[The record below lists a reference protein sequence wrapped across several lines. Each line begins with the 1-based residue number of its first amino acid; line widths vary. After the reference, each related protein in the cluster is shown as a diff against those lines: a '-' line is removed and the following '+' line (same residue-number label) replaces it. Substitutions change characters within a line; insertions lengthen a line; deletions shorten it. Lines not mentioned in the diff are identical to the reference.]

1 VGFGC
6 GNKRPCPNKTPQAE
20 ACATFQ
26 AVEYTAACI
35 DAARV
40 VHPKDGN
47 SRGWKFM
54 ADAIALIDDLFF
66 VAKVRETAK
75 HTGVTLETAST
86 GDALLQ
92 AAAASPAALIL
103 VDLNARQG
111 ALEAVERLCAHNGQ
125 GNPRR
130 VIAFLSHVQTD
141 LAERARA
148 AGCAE
153 VMPRSK
159 FTQNLAEILRG
170 AKV

>member
-1 VGFGC
+1 
-6 GNKRPCPNKTPQAE
+6 
-20 ACATFQ
+20 
-26 AVEYTAACI
+26 
-35 DAARV
+35 
-40 VHPKDGN
+40 
-47 SRGWKFM
+47 M
-54 ADAIALIDDLFF
+54 ADVIALIDDLFF
-66 VAKVRETAK
+66 LAKVHETAK
-75 HTGVTLETAST
+75 HTGVTLETAAT
-86 GDALLQ
+86 GEQLLK
-92 AAAASPAALIL
+92 AAAGSPAALIL

-111 ALEAVERLCAHNGQ
+111 ALDAVEQLCVSNGASNGALNGP

-170 AKV
+170 AKS

>member
-1 VGFGC
+1 
-6 GNKRPCPNKTPQAE
+6 
-20 ACATFQ
+20 
-26 AVEYTAACI
+26 
-35 DAARV
+35 
-40 VHPKDGN
+40 
-47 SRGWKFM
+47 M

-66 VAKVRETAK
+66 LAKVHETAK
-75 HTGVTLETAST
+75 HTGVTLETAAT
-86 GDALLQ
+86 GEQLLK
-92 AAAASPAALIL
+92 AAAASPAALIV

-111 ALEAVERLCAHNGQ
+111 ALDAVERLCASNGASNGESNGAANREVLLPNGQ

-148 AGCAE
+148 AGCTE

-170 AKV
+170 AKS

>member
-1 VGFGC
+1 
-6 GNKRPCPNKTPQAE
+6 
-20 ACATFQ
+20 
-26 AVEYTAACI
+26 
-35 DAARV
+35 
-40 VHPKDGN
+40 
-47 SRGWKFM
+47 M

-75 HTGVTLETAST
+75 HVGVTLETAST

-111 ALEAVERLCAHNGQ
+111 ALQAVERLCATNGQARLTDGQARTPDGPAGEPKGQPALSERQ

-148 AGCAE
+148 AGCSD

-170 AKV
+170 AKS